1 MVTVVSVVIL
11 FVGSQVARWR
21 GQNVDWYAGF
31 GVWLGAL
38 GSVIAAGVAL
48 WIAVTERSRIDAER
62 AHAEAREDADL
73 ARQAGLVRVTAEKL
87 GRRQA
92 VGPSIPHAA
101 LGVRNRRNERIF
113 DIEVVRYVFQGND
126 IELEIAKVN
135 GFTVFPTERKS
146 FYLDAQLP
154 GLVLEPDQTLV
165 IYQQGNLPDIPADYA
180 AVEFTD
186 PSGRRWRVDTEGE
199 VQRL

>member
-73 ARQAGLVRVTAEKL
+73 ARQAGLVRVTAAMLSK
-87 GRRQA
+87 RQA
-92 VGPSIPHAA
+92 VGSSYGRAGIEI
-101 LGVRNRRNERIF
+101 RNRRAECVFEINI
-113 DIEVVRYVFQGND
+113 VRYVLEGQVLDVEIDGFGAID
-126 IELEIAKVN
+126 LFPRDREGWYHAKELPNLALEPHKRLS
-135 GFTVFPTERKS
+135 VFPH
-146 FYLDAQLP
+146 
-154 GLVLEPDQTLV
+154 G
-165 IYQQGNLPDIPADYA
+165 LPDTPADYA
-180 AVEFTD
+180 AVEYTD
-186 PSGRRWRVDTEGE
+186 ISGRRWRVDTEGE
-199 VQRL
+199 VTRL